1 MSGCGDAAPGRGE
14 RVDPEHR
21 AGGAAAGDHEVDV
34 GHLGGEVGAGGQGP
48 DAAGGGERP
57 GTAGGG
63 VHADVAGAA
72 GLERGQRRARV
83 GAGADEHA
91 ADRRTSRAGPRSAMS
106 RATPTTERPV
116 APSPVR
122 LSTSARDAGGRL
134 EQGLEAG
141 RRGAVAA
148 GGGQRAADLPGDLPL
163 ADDHRVEPAGDGE
176 QVGGGVGAGPDAQ
189 VGVDLRRGVARP
201 VGDGLRR
208 PRRGPAGRAAA
219 SSTSRYSSNRLHVA
233 RTTAPDTNLWAV
245 EPTSSDATAWTSD
258 ERRSSTS
265 RSRSW

>member
-1 MSGCGDAAPGRGE
+1 MSTQR
-14 RVDPEHR
+14 
-21 AGGAAAGDHEVDV
+21 
-34 GHLGGEVGAGGQGP
+34 
-48 DAAGGGERP
+48 
-57 GTAGGG
+57 TADQSG
-63 VHADVAGAA
+63 
-72 GLERGQRRARV
+72 
-83 GAGADEHA
+83 
-91 ADRRTSRAGPRSAMS
+91 SCRSAMS
-106 RATPTTERPV
+106 SATPTTERPV

-122 LSTSARDAGGRL
+122 LSTSLRDAGRRL

-176 QVGGGVGAGPDAQ
+176 QVGGGVGAGADPQ
-189 VGVDLRRGVARP
+189 VRSTCVGGVAGAA
-201 VGDGLRR
+201 GDGLRL
-208 PRRGPAGRAAA
+208 PRSRADGVFAA

-233 RTTAPDTNLWAV
+233 RTTAPDTDGAV